1 MPALP
6 KTVNSSANFDLPT
19 LPNAVQLPN
28 LALLAVFA
36 YNCAVFNFMRLPM
49 YRKLV
54 LFTCLLAF
62 CAVVLSAYAR
72 LSDAGLGCANWP
84 ACYEENAL
92 KERQPLQADAPRG
105 HTSWQWKLHSQV
117 VQLLGMLAIAVCG
130 LAWKKRKASRQSP
143 LLPTLLVGLMVFMA
157 VFGIFAFAYLPR
169 PVIVSVHLVGGV
181 AMLILLAWIALRQ
194 LAQPAAVDSGAAQKW
209 RGLAWLGIALLLVQ
223 IMLGG
228 WVSSNFAA
236 LACTGFPL
244 CQGALLPPMDFS
256 YSLDHSGLPLSAER
270 LTAIHWMHRAGAL
283 LTVAYL
289 GWLAFRIM
297 AVQGLRNI
305 GKAVLGLIML
315 QFALGIANVLLGL
328 PLLVAVLH
336 NAVAMLL
343 LVALVALSFRLRKA

>member
-1 MPALP
+1 
-6 KTVNSSANFDLPT
+6 
-19 LPNAVQLPN
+19 
-28 LALLAVFA
+28 
-36 YNCAVFNFMRLPM
+36 M
-49 YRKLV
+49 YLRLV
-54 LFTCLLAF
+54 LVTCVLAF

-92 KERQPLQADAPRG
+92 KERQPPQAGAARG

-117 VQLLGMLAIAVCG
+117 VQLLGLLAIAVCG
-130 LAWKKRKASRQSP
+130 LAWKKRKALRQSP
-143 LLPTLLVGLMVFMA
+143 LLPTLLLGLMIFLA
-157 VFGIFAFAYLPR
+157 VFGIWAFAHVPR
-169 PVIVSVHLVGGV
+169 PVIVSVHLAGGV
-181 AMLILLAWIALRQ
+181 AMLILLIWIVLRQ
-194 LAQPAAVDSGAAQKW
+194 MAPPAAVDPGEAQKW
-209 RGLAWLGIALLLVQ
+209 RVFSLLGIALVLIQ

-244 CQGALLPPMDFS
+244 CNGALLPTMDFS
-256 YSLDHSGLPLSAER
+256 YSLDHSGLPLSAEK

-289 GWLAFRIM
+289 GWLSFRIM
-297 AVQGLRNI
+297 AVQGLRNT
-305 GKAVLGLIML
+305 GKAILGLIVL

>member
-1 MPALP
+1 M
-6 KTVNSSANFDLPT
+6 TYNR
-19 LPNAVQLPN
+19 AVILFRYQ
-28 LALLAVFA
+28 
-36 YNCAVFNFMRLPM
+36 PM
-49 YRKLV
+49 YMKLV
-54 LFTCLLAF
+54 LVTCALAF

-92 KERQPLQADAPRG
+92 KEKQPPRADATQSGTGRG

-117 VQLLGMLAIAVCG
+117 VQLLGILSIAVCG
-130 LAWKKRKASRQSP
+130 LAWKKRKELRQSP
-143 LLPTLLVGLMVFMA
+143 LLPTLLVGLMVFLA
-157 VFGIFAFAYLPR
+157 AFGIWAFAHLPR
-169 PVIVSVHLVGGV
+169 TVIVSVHLAGGIT
-181 AMLILLAWIALRQ
+181 MLMLLAWIALRQ
-194 LAQPAAVDSGAAQKW
+194 MAPPAAVDSSEAQKW
-209 RGLAWLGIALLLVQ
+209 RGLSWLGIALLLVQ

-256 YSLDHSGLPLSAER
+256 YSLDHFGLPLSVEK

-283 LTVAYL
+283 LTIVYL
-289 GWLAFRIM
+289 GWLSFRIM

-305 GKAVLGLIML
+305 GKAILGLVVL

-343 LVALVALSFRLRKA
+343 LVALVTLSFRLRKSKA